1 MKVIKIDVEDEKY
14 PQRLLK
20 IKNFPTE
27 IYALGNINLLN
38 SAYTVAIVGARKF
51 TEYGNTVASEFA
63 KELSKKDICIVS
75 GMAMGIDGIAHN
87 VAIENAGKTI
97 AVLGC
102 GLNYIYPPENEW
114 LFHKILAKGGCI
126 VSEYPP
132 EIEPDSKK
140 FPIRNRIVSG
150 LSDAVLVVEA
160 RYRSGSTI
168 TAKFAKEQGKRVYA
182 IPNSIYVKTGVGTNI
197 LIQEGA
203 TLVIDPAQIV
213 EEVKNKDYINDTK
226 IQNKI
231 EENIQKLKARGYYNK
246 SNRNRKAKN
255 DEDTDC
261 KNMEKQM
268 ESREVVEKYIQRKD
282 TEDKTIKHR
291 IINSIKLEN
300 SGRTTLVNK
309 ENTINTSVNSTKTIM
324 PKEYLQIY
332 RVLSTEP
339 IHINELAKKLG
350 TPIYEITP
358 TLTMME
364 IEGYAYQ
371 PQNNYFMRNVG
382 DVGLESINVK

>member
-1 MKVIKIDVEDEKY
+1 MKAIKIDVEDEKY

-20 IKNFPTE
+20 IKNFPAE
-27 IYALGNINLLN
+27 IYALGNIDLLN
-38 SAYTVAIVGARKF
+38 AAYTVAIVGARKF

-87 VAIENAGKTI
+87 AAIENTGKTI

-114 LFHKILAKGGCI
+114 LFHKILTKGGCI

-132 EIEPDSKK
+132 EVEPDSKK
-140 FPIRNRIVSG
+140 FPTRNRIVSG

-182 IPNSIYVKTGVGTNI
+182 VPNSIYVKTGVGTNI

-203 TLVIDPAQIV
+203 TLVIDPAQVV
-213 EEVKNKDYINDTK
+213 EEVKNKDFINDTK

-231 EENIQKLKARGYYNK
+231 EENIQKLKARSYYNK
-246 SNRNRKAKN
+246 SNRNRKARKN
-255 DEDTDC
+255 EDADC
-261 KNMEKQM
+261 KNLENYI

-282 TEDKTIKHR
+282 
-291 IINSIKLEN
+291 INNIKLED
-300 SGRTTLVNK
+300 SGRATPINK
-309 ENTINTSVNSTKTIM
+309 ENTINTSVDSTKTIM

-332 RVLSTEP
+332 RVLSAEP

-371 PQNNYFMRNVG
+371 PQTNYFMRNVG
-382 DVGLESINVK
+382 NMGLEILNK

>member
-1 MKVIKIDVEDEKY
+1 MKAIKIDVEDEKY

-27 IYALGNINLLN
+27 IYALGNIDLLN
-38 SAYTVAIVGARKF
+38 AAYTVAIVGARKF

-87 VAIENAGKTI
+87 AAIENTGKTI

-114 LFHKILAKGGCI
+114 LFHKILTKGGCI

-132 EIEPDSKK
+132 EVEPDSKK
-140 FPIRNRIVSG
+140 FPTRNRIVSG

-182 IPNSIYVKTGVGTNI
+182 VPNSIYVKTGVGTNI

-203 TLVIDPAQIV
+203 TLVIDPAQVV
-213 EEVKNKDYINDTK
+213 EEVKNKDCINDRK

-231 EENIQKLKARGYYNK
+231 EENIQKLKARSYYNK
-246 SNRNRKAKN
+246 SNRNRKARKN
-255 DEDTDC
+255 EDADC
-261 KNMEKQM
+261 KNLENYI

-282 TEDKTIKHR
+282 
-291 IINSIKLEN
+291 INNIKLED
-300 SGRTTLVNK
+300 SGRATPINK
-309 ENTINTSVNSTKTIM
+309 ENTINTSVDSTKTIM
-324 PKEYLQIY
+324 PKEYLPIY
-332 RVLSTEP
+332 RVLSAEP
-339 IHINELAKKLG
+339 IHINELAKKMKI
-350 TPIYEITP
+350 PIYEITP

-382 DVGLESINVK
+382 DVGLEILNK

>member
-1 MKVIKIDVEDEKY
+1 MKAIKIDVEDEKY

-27 IYALGNINLLN
+27 IYALGNIDLLN
-38 SAYTVAIVGARKF
+38 AAYTVAIVGARKF

-87 VAIENAGKTI
+87 AAIENTGKTI

-114 LFHKILAKGGCI
+114 LFHKILTKGGCI

-132 EIEPDSKK
+132 EVEPDSKK
-140 FPIRNRIVSG
+140 FPTRNRIVSG

-182 IPNSIYVKTGVGTNI
+182 VPNSIYVKTGVGTNI

-203 TLVIDPAQIV
+203 TLVIDPAQVV
-213 EEVKNKDYINDTK
+213 EEVKNKDCINDTK

-231 EENIQKLKARGYYNK
+231 EENIQKLKARSYYNK
-246 SNRNRKAKN
+246 SNRNRKARKN
-255 DEDTDC
+255 EDADC
-261 KNMEKQM
+261 KNLENYI

-282 TEDKTIKHR
+282 
-291 IINSIKLEN
+291 INNIKLED
-300 SGRTTLVNK
+300 SGRATPINK
-309 ENTINTSVNSTKTIM
+309 ENTINTSVDSTKTIM
-324 PKEYLQIY
+324 PKKYLQIY
-332 RVLSTEP
+332 RVLSAEP

-371 PQNNYFMRNVG
+371 PQTNYFMRNVG
-382 DVGLESINVK
+382 NVGLEILNK

>member
-1 MKVIKIDVEDEKY
+1 MKAIKIDVEDEKY

-27 IYALGNINLLN
+27 IYALGNIDLLN
-38 SAYTVAIVGARKF
+38 AAYTVAIVGARKF

-87 VAIENAGKTI
+87 AAIENTGKTI

-114 LFHKILAKGGCI
+114 LFHKILTKGGCI

-132 EIEPDSKK
+132 EVEPDSKK
-140 FPIRNRIVSG
+140 FPTRNRIVSG

-182 IPNSIYVKTGVGTNI
+182 VPNSIYVKTGVGTNI

-203 TLVIDPAQIV
+203 TLVIDPAQVV
-213 EEVKNKDYINDTK
+213 EEVKNKDCINDTK

-231 EENIQKLKARGYYNK
+231 EENIQKLKARSYYNK
-246 SNRNRKAKN
+246 SNRNRKARKN
-255 DEDTDC
+255 EDADC
-261 KNMEKQM
+261 KNLENYI

-282 TEDKTIKHR
+282 
-291 IINSIKLEN
+291 INNIKLED
-300 SGRTTLVNK
+300 SGRATPINK
-309 ENTINTSVNSTKTIM
+309 ENTINTSVDSTKTIM

-332 RVLSTEP
+332 RVLSAEP

-371 PQNNYFMRNVG
+371 PQTNYFMRNVG
-382 DVGLESINVK
+382 NVGLEILNK

>member
-1 MKVIKIDVEDEKY
+1 MKAIKIDVEDEKY

-27 IYALGNINLLN
+27 IYALGNIDLLN
-38 SAYTVAIVGARKF
+38 AAYTVAIVGARKF
-51 TEYGNTVASEFA
+51 TEYGNTVASEFT

-87 VAIENAGKTI
+87 AAIENTGKTI

-114 LFHKILAKGGCI
+114 LFHKILTKGGCI

-132 EIEPDSKK
+132 EVEPDSKK
-140 FPIRNRIVSG
+140 FPTRNRIVSG

-182 IPNSIYVKTGVGTNI
+182 VPNSIYVKTGVGTNI

-203 TLVIDPAQIV
+203 TLVIDPAQVV
-213 EEVKNKDYINDTK
+213 EEVKNKDCINDTK

-231 EENIQKLKARGYYNK
+231 EENIQKLKARSYYNK
-246 SNRNRKAKN
+246 SNRNRKARKN
-255 DEDTDC
+255 EDADC
-261 KNMEKQM
+261 KNLENYI

-282 TEDKTIKHR
+282 
-291 IINSIKLEN
+291 INNIKLED
-300 SGRTTLVNK
+300 SGRATPINK
-309 ENTINTSVNSTKTIM
+309 ENTINTSVDSTKTIM
-324 PKEYLQIY
+324 PKKYLQIY
-332 RVLSTEP
+332 RVLSAEP

-371 PQNNYFMRNVG
+371 PQTNYFMRNVG
-382 DVGLESINVK
+382 NVGLEILNK

>member
-1 MKVIKIDVEDEKY
+1 MKAIKIDVEDEKY

-27 IYALGNINLLN
+27 IYALGNIDLLN
-38 SAYTVAIVGARKF
+38 AAYTVAIVGARKF

-87 VAIENAGKTI
+87 AAIENTGKTI

-114 LFHKILAKGGCI
+114 LFHKILTKGGCI

-132 EIEPDSKK
+132 EVEPDSKK
-140 FPIRNRIVSG
+140 FPTRNRIVSG

-182 IPNSIYVKTGVGTNI
+182 VPNSIYVKTGVGTNI

-203 TLVIDPAQIV
+203 TLVIDPAQVV
-213 EEVKNKDYINDTK
+213 EEVKNKDCINDTK

-231 EENIQKLKARGYYNK
+231 EENIQKLKARSYYNK
-246 SNRNRKAKN
+246 SNRNRKARKN
-255 DEDTDC
+255 EDADC
-261 KNMEKQM
+261 KNLENYI

-282 TEDKTIKHR
+282 
-291 IINSIKLEN
+291 INNIKLED
-300 SGRTTLVNK
+300 SGRATPINK
-309 ENTINTSVNSTKTIM
+309 ENTINTSVDSTKTIM

-332 RVLSTEP
+332 RVLSAEP
-339 IHINELAKKLG
+339 THINELAKKLG

-371 PQNNYFMRNVG
+371 PQTNYFMRNVG
-382 DVGLESINVK
+382 NVGLEILNK

>member
-1 MKVIKIDVEDEKY
+1 MKAIKIDVEDEKY

-27 IYALGNINLLN
+27 IYALGNIDLLN
-38 SAYTVAIVGARKF
+38 AAYTVAIVGARKF

-87 VAIENAGKTI
+87 AAIENTGKTI

-114 LFHKILAKGGCI
+114 LFHKILTKGGCI

-132 EIEPDSKK
+132 EVEPDSKK
-140 FPIRNRIVSG
+140 FPTRNRIVSG

-182 IPNSIYVKTGVGTNI
+182 VPNSIYVKTGVGTNI

-203 TLVIDPAQIV
+203 TLVIDPAQVV
-213 EEVKNKDYINDTK
+213 EEVKNKDCINDTK

-231 EENIQKLKARGYYNK
+231 EENIQKLKARSYYNK
-246 SNRNRKAKN
+246 SNRKARKN
-255 DEDTDC
+255 EDADC
-261 KNMEKQM
+261 KNLENYI

-282 TEDKTIKHR
+282 
-291 IINSIKLEN
+291 INNIKLED
-300 SGRTTLVNK
+300 SGRATPINK
-309 ENTINTSVNSTKTIM
+309 ENTINTSVDSTKTIM

-332 RVLSTEP
+332 RVLSAEP

-371 PQNNYFMRNVG
+371 PQTNYFMRNVG
-382 DVGLESINVK
+382 DVGLEILNK

>member
-1 MKVIKIDVEDEKY
+1 MKAIKIDVEDEKY

-27 IYALGNINLLN
+27 IYALGNIDLLN
-38 SAYTVAIVGARKF
+38 AAYTVAIVGARKF

-87 VAIENAGKTI
+87 AAIENTGKTI

-114 LFHKILAKGGCI
+114 LFHKILTKGGCI

-132 EIEPDSKK
+132 EVEPDSKK
-140 FPIRNRIVSG
+140 FPTRNRIVSG

-182 IPNSIYVKTGVGTNI
+182 VPNSIYVKTGVGTNI

-203 TLVIDPAQIV
+203 TLVIDPAQVV
-213 EEVKNKDYINDTK
+213 EEVKNKDCINDTK

-231 EENIQKLKARGYYNK
+231 EENIQKLKARSYYNK
-246 SNRNRKAKN
+246 SNRNRKARKN
-255 DEDTDC
+255 EDSDC
-261 KNMEKQM
+261 KNLENYI

-282 TEDKTIKHR
+282 
-291 IINSIKLEN
+291 INNIKLED
-300 SGRTTLVNK
+300 SGRATPINK
-309 ENTINTSVNSTKTIM
+309 ENTINTSVDSTKTIM

-332 RVLSTEP
+332 RVLSAEP

-371 PQNNYFMRNVG
+371 PQTNYFMRNVG
-382 DVGLESINVK
+382 NMGLEILNK

>member
-1 MKVIKIDVEDEKY
+1 MKAIKIDVEDEKY

-27 IYALGNINLLN
+27 IYALGNIDLLN
-38 SAYTVAIVGARKF
+38 AAYTVAIVGARKF

-87 VAIENAGKTI
+87 AAIENTGKTI

-114 LFHKILAKGGCI
+114 LFHKILTKGGCI

-132 EIEPDSKK
+132 EVEPDSKK
-140 FPIRNRIVSG
+140 FPTRNRIVSG

-168 TAKFAKEQGKRVYA
+168 TAKFAKEQGKRVYS

-203 TLVIDPAQIV
+203 TLVIDPAQVV
-213 EEVKNKDYINDTK
+213 EEVKNKDCINDTK

-231 EENIQKLKARGYYNK
+231 EENIQKLKARTYYNK
-246 SNRNRKAKN
+246 SNRNKKARKN
-255 DEDTDC
+255 EDADC
-261 KNMEKQM
+261 KNLENYI
-268 ESREVVEKYIQRKD
+268 ESREVVEKYKQRKD
-282 TEDKTIKHR
+282 
-291 IINSIKLEN
+291 INNIKLED
-300 SGRTTLVNK
+300 SGRATPINK
-309 ENTINTSVNSTKTIM
+309 ENTINTSVDSTKTIM
-324 PKEYLQIY
+324 PKEYLPIY
-332 RVLSTEP
+332 RVLSAEP
-339 IHINELAKKLG
+339 IHINELAKKMKI
-350 TPIYEITP
+350 PIYEITP

-382 DVGLESINVK
+382 DVGLEILNK

>member
-1 MKVIKIDVEDEKY
+1 MKAIKIDVEDEKY

-27 IYALGNINLLN
+27 IYALGNIDLLN
-38 SAYTVAIVGARKF
+38 AAYTVAIVGARKF
-51 TEYGNTVASEFA
+51 TEYGNTVASEFT

-87 VAIENAGKTI
+87 AAIENTGKTI

-114 LFHKILAKGGCI
+114 LFHKILTKGGCI

-132 EIEPDSKK
+132 EVEPDSKK
-140 FPIRNRIVSG
+140 FPTRNRIVSG

-182 IPNSIYVKTGVGTNI
+182 VPNSIYVKTGVGTNI

-203 TLVIDPAQIV
+203 TLVIDPAQVV
-213 EEVKNKDYINDTK
+213 EEVKNKDCINDTK

-231 EENIQKLKARGYYNK
+231 EENIQKLKARSYYNK
-246 SNRNRKAKN
+246 SNRNRKARKN
-255 DEDTDC
+255 EDADC
-261 KNMEKQM
+261 KNLENYI

-282 TEDKTIKHR
+282 
-291 IINSIKLEN
+291 INNIKLED
-300 SGRTTLVNK
+300 SGRATPINK
-309 ENTINTSVNSTKTIM
+309 ENTINTSVDSTKTIM

-332 RVLSTEP
+332 RVLSAEP

-371 PQNNYFMRNVG
+371 PQTNYFMRNVG
-382 DVGLESINVK
+382 NMGLEILNK

>member
-1 MKVIKIDVEDEKY
+1 MKAIKIDVEDEKY

-27 IYALGNINLLN
+27 IYALGNIDLLN
-38 SAYTVAIVGARKF
+38 AAYTVAIVGARKF

-87 VAIENAGKTI
+87 AAIENTGKTI

-114 LFHKILAKGGCI
+114 LLHKILTKGGCI

-132 EIEPDSKK
+132 EVEPDSKK
-140 FPIRNRIVSG
+140 FPTRNRIVSG

-203 TLVIDPAQIV
+203 TLVIDPAQVV
-213 EEVKNKDYINDTK
+213 EEVKNKDCINDTK

-231 EENIQKLKARGYYNK
+231 EENIQKLKARTYYNK
-246 SNRNRKAKN
+246 SNRNKKARKN
-255 DEDTDC
+255 EDADC
-261 KNMEKQM
+261 KNLENYI
-268 ESREVVEKYIQRKD
+268 ESREVVEKYKQRKD
-282 TEDKTIKHR
+282 
-291 IINSIKLEN
+291 INNIKLED
-300 SGRTTLVNK
+300 SGRATPINK
-309 ENTINTSVNSTKTIM
+309 ENTINTSVDSTKTIM
-324 PKEYLQIY
+324 PKEYLPIY
-332 RVLSTEP
+332 RVLSAEP
-339 IHINELAKKLG
+339 IHINELAKKMKI
-350 TPIYEITP
+350 PIYEITP

-382 DVGLESINVK
+382 DVGLEILNK

>member
-1 MKVIKIDVEDEKY
+1 MKAIKIDVEDEKY

-20 IKNFPTE
+20 IKNFPAE
-27 IYALGNINLLN
+27 IYALGNIDLLN
-38 SAYTVAIVGARKF
+38 AAYTVAIVGARKF

-87 VAIENAGKTI
+87 AAIENTGKTI

-114 LFHKILAKGGCI
+114 LFHKILTKGGCI

-132 EIEPDSKK
+132 EAEPDSKK
-140 FPIRNRIVSG
+140 FPTRNRIVSG

-182 IPNSIYVKTGVGTNI
+182 VPNSIYVKTGVGTNI

-203 TLVIDPAQIV
+203 TLVIDPAQVV
-213 EEVKNKDYINDTK
+213 EEVKNKDCINDTK

-231 EENIQKLKARGYYNK
+231 EENIQKLKARSYYNK
-246 SNRNRKAKN
+246 SNRNRKARKN
-255 DEDTDC
+255 EDADC
-261 KNMEKQM
+261 KNLENYI

-282 TEDKTIKHR
+282 
-291 IINSIKLEN
+291 INNIKLED
-300 SGRTTLVNK
+300 SGRATPINK
-309 ENTINTSVNSTKTIM
+309 ENTINTSVDSTKTIM

-332 RVLSTEP
+332 RVLSAEP

-371 PQNNYFMRNVG
+371 PQTNYFMRNVG
-382 DVGLESINVK
+382 NMGLEILNK

>member
-1 MKVIKIDVEDEKY
+1 MKAIKIDVEDEKY

-27 IYALGNINLLN
+27 IYALGNIDLLN
-38 SAYTVAIVGARKF
+38 AAYTVAIVGARKF

-87 VAIENAGKTI
+87 AAIENTGKTI

-114 LFHKILAKGGCI
+114 LFHKILTKGGCI

-132 EIEPDSKK
+132 EVEPDSKK
-140 FPIRNRIVSG
+140 FPTRNRIVSG

-203 TLVIDPAQIV
+203 TLVIDPAQVV
-213 EEVKNKDYINDTK
+213 EEVKNKDCINDTK

-231 EENIQKLKARGYYNK
+231 EENIQKLKARTYYNK
-246 SNRNRKAKN
+246 SNRNKKARKN
-255 DEDTDC
+255 EDADC
-261 KNMEKQM
+261 KNLENYI
-268 ESREVVEKYIQRKD
+268 ESREVVEKYKQRKD
-282 TEDKTIKHR
+282 
-291 IINSIKLEN
+291 INNIKLED
-300 SGRTTLVNK
+300 SGRATPINK
-309 ENTINTSVNSTKTIM
+309 ENTINTSVDSTKTIM

-332 RVLSTEP
+332 RVLSAEP

-371 PQNNYFMRNVG
+371 PQTNYFMRNVG
-382 DVGLESINVK
+382 NVGLEILNK

>member
-1 MKVIKIDVEDEKY
+1 MKAIKIDVEDEKY

-27 IYALGNINLLN
+27 IYALGNIDLLN
-38 SAYTVAIVGARKF
+38 AAYTVAIVGARKF

-87 VAIENAGKTI
+87 AAIENTGKTI

-114 LFHKILAKGGCI
+114 LFHKILTKGGCI

-132 EIEPDSKK
+132 EVEPDSKK
-140 FPIRNRIVSG
+140 FPTRNRIVSG

-182 IPNSIYVKTGVGTNI
+182 VPNSIYVKTGVGTNI

-203 TLVIDPAQIV
+203 TLVIDPAQVV
-213 EEVKNKDYINDTK
+213 EEVKNKDCINDTK

-231 EENIQKLKARGYYNK
+231 EENIQKLKARSYYNK
-246 SNRNRKAKN
+246 SNRNRKARKN
-255 DEDTDC
+255 EDADC
-261 KNMEKQM
+261 KNLENYI

-282 TEDKTIKHR
+282 
-291 IINSIKLEN
+291 INNIKLED
-300 SGRTTLVNK
+300 SGRATPINK
-309 ENTINTSVNSTKTIM
+309 ENTINTSVDSTKTIM
-324 PKEYLQIY
+324 PKKYLQIY
-332 RVLSTEP
+332 RVLSAEP

-371 PQNNYFMRNVG
+371 PQTNYFMRNVG
-382 DVGLESINVK
+382 NMGLEILNK

>member
-1 MKVIKIDVEDEKY
+1 MKAIKIDVEDEKY

-27 IYALGNINLLN
+27 IYALGNIDLLN
-38 SAYTVAIVGARKF
+38 AAYTVAIVGARKF

-87 VAIENAGKTI
+87 AAIENTGKTI

-114 LFHKILAKGGCI
+114 LFHKILTKGGCI

-132 EIEPDSKK
+132 EVEPDSKK
-140 FPIRNRIVSG
+140 FPTRNRIVSG

-203 TLVIDPAQIV
+203 TLVIDPAQVV
-213 EEVKNKDYINDTK
+213 EEVKNKDCINDTK

-231 EENIQKLKARGYYNK
+231 EENIQKLKARSYYNK
-246 SNRNRKAKN
+246 SNRNRKARKN
-255 DEDTDC
+255 EDADC
-261 KNMEKQM
+261 KNLENYI

-282 TEDKTIKHR
+282 
-291 IINSIKLEN
+291 INNIKLED
-300 SGRTTLVNK
+300 SGRATPINK
-309 ENTINTSVNSTKTIM
+309 ENTINSSVDSTKTIM

-332 RVLSTEP
+332 RVLSAEP
-339 IHINELAKKLG
+339 THINELAKKLG

-371 PQNNYFMRNVG
+371 PQTNYFMRNVG
-382 DVGLESINVK
+382 NVGLEILNK

>member
-1 MKVIKIDVEDEKY
+1 MKAIKIDVEDEKY

-27 IYALGNINLLN
+27 IYALGNIDLLN
-38 SAYTVAIVGARKF
+38 AAYTVAIVGARKF

-87 VAIENAGKTI
+87 AAIENTGKTI

-114 LFHKILAKGGCI
+114 LFHKILTKGGCI

-132 EIEPDSKK
+132 EVEPDSKK
-140 FPIRNRIVSG
+140 FPTRNRIVSG

-168 TAKFAKEQGKRVYA
+168 TAKFAKEQGKRVYS

-203 TLVIDPAQIV
+203 TLVIDPAQVV
-213 EEVKNKDYINDTK
+213 EEVKNKDCINDTK

-231 EENIQKLKARGYYNK
+231 EENIQKLKARTYYNK
-246 SNRNRKAKN
+246 SNRNKKARKN
-255 DEDTDC
+255 EDADC
-261 KNMEKQM
+261 KNLENYI
-268 ESREVVEKYIQRKD
+268 ESREVVEKYKQRKD
-282 TEDKTIKHR
+282 
-291 IINSIKLEN
+291 INNIKLED
-300 SGRTTLVNK
+300 SGRATPINK
-309 ENTINTSVNSTKTIM
+309 ENTINTSVDSTKTIM
-324 PKEYLQIY
+324 PKEYLPIY
-332 RVLSTEP
+332 RVLSAEP

-371 PQNNYFMRNVG
+371 PQTNYFMRNVG
-382 DVGLESINVK
+382 DVGLEILNK

>member
-1 MKVIKIDVEDEKY
+1 MKAIKIDVEDEKY

-27 IYALGNINLLN
+27 IYALGNIDLLN
-38 SAYTVAIVGARKF
+38 AAYTVAIVGARKF
-51 TEYGNTVASEFA
+51 TEYGNTVASEFT

-87 VAIENAGKTI
+87 AAIENTGKTI

-114 LFHKILAKGGCI
+114 LFHKILTKGGCI

-132 EIEPDSKK
+132 EVEPDSKK
-140 FPIRNRIVSG
+140 FPTRNRIVSG

-182 IPNSIYVKTGVGTNI
+182 VPNSIYVKTGVGTNI

-203 TLVIDPAQIV
+203 TLVIDPAQVV
-213 EEVKNKDYINDTK
+213 EEVKNKDCINDTK

-231 EENIQKLKARGYYNK
+231 EENIQKLKARSYYNK
-246 SNRNRKAKN
+246 SNRNRKARKN
-255 DEDTDC
+255 EDADC
-261 KNMEKQM
+261 KNLENYI

-282 TEDKTIKHR
+282 
-291 IINSIKLEN
+291 INNIKLED
-300 SGRTTLVNK
+300 SGRATPINK
-309 ENTINTSVNSTKTIM
+309 ENTINTSVDSTKTIM

-332 RVLSTEP
+332 RVLSAEP

-371 PQNNYFMRNVG
+371 PQTNYFMRNVG
-382 DVGLESINVK
+382 NVGLEILNK